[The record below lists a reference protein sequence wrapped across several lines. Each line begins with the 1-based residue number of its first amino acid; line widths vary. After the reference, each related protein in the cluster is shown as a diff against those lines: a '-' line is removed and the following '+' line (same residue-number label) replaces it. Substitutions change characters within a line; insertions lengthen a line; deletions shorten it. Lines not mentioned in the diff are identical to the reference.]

1 MASAT
6 YTAVNNSLGIASYAM
21 KAGEAITA
29 GRALKLDSTE
39 GQVLHTTAITDTVVG
54 VALET
59 VASGEMVAIAPPGTF
74 VRMCPSAAVS
84 LGAQVMPTGSG
95 AGKVST
101 AAGATAKSCGI
112 AFTEAGAADE
122 FFTVLLVCG
131 VNGPANS

>member
-6 YTAVNNSLGIASYAM
+6 YTARNNYSGTNPVSF
-21 KAGEAITA
+21 KAGEAITV

-39 GQVLHTTAITDTVVG
+39 GQVLHSTAITDAVIG

-59 VASGEMVAIAPPGTF
+59 VASGEMVSVLPAGPI
-74 VRMCPSAAVS
+74 VKMVPSAAVA

-101 AAGATAKSCGI
+101 AAGATARSIGVAI
-112 AFTEAGAADE
+112 TEAGAADE
-122 FFTVLLVCG
+122 LFEVMLLSSL
-131 VNGPANS
+131 NSAANS